1 MSIEKNYENLIEGSY
16 KELETLK
23 KEVTQLEDI
32 RKKIEIQIGSNMELP
47 PLFSELYTK
56 LETISVT
63 YTNGIDEITR
73 KYLSD
78 ANKYFVDRIGELQNE
93 ISNLKSQIE
102 IISNIDFTGL
112 FEDLQKVFIEQTKK
126 DIAIELEKIGK
137 KADDFQNKIDALQK
151 EIVRLEKL
159 I

>member
-73 KYLSD
+73 KYL
-78 ANKYFVDRIGELQNE
+78 YIFCVLWIP
-93 ISNLKSQIE
+93 I
-102 IISNIDFTGL
+102 
-112 FEDLQKVFIEQTKK
+112 
-126 DIAIELEKIGK
+126 
-137 KADDFQNKIDALQK
+137 
-151 EIVRLEKL
+151 
-159 I
+159 